1 MRLFSDNM
9 DRKNSF
15 TPQQPNAKT
24 INYGQSAKSS
34 SDKRQKFLAES
45 TTEDV
50 LLHFCAKLGEARR
63 RYRRLIKTRKK
74 QCGNIFSKFSN

>member
-15 TPQQPNAKT
+15 APQQPNAKA
-24 INYGQSAKSS
+24 INHGPSAKSS
-34 SDKRQKFLAES
+34 SDKRKKFLAES

-50 LLHFCAKLGEARR
+50 LLHFGAKLGEAQR
-63 RYRRLIKTRKK
+63 RYRRFIKTRKK
-74 QCGNIFSKFSN
+74 Q